1 MVFVEL
7 VLKLAG
13 FGLLLWAV
21 LWAVLWVVFGLV
33 LPLFITAKTIKDDPH
48 FFEFPDLPDV
58 GDMAEEGW
66 ELAYSVEDNDYH
78 VLGQVFYMES
88 RSKYRVILSDTSYS
102 GGVSFD
108 EECKSYEEAKEI
120 ADEYING
127 YLEED

>member
-1 MVFVEL
+1 
-7 VLKLAG
+7 
-13 FGLLLWAV
+13 
-21 LWAVLWVVFGLV
+21 
-33 LPLFITAKTIKDDPH
+33 
-48 FFEFPDLPDV
+48 
-58 GDMAEEGW
+58 MAEEGW